1 LWWFFST
8 EKILMCEAG
17 VTNAEPDLQFGTH
30 CLMICVMNCELCTI
44 SAEPEDVPVRLTFEA
59 LAH

>member
-1 LWWFFST
+1 
-8 EKILMCEAG
+8 MCEAG